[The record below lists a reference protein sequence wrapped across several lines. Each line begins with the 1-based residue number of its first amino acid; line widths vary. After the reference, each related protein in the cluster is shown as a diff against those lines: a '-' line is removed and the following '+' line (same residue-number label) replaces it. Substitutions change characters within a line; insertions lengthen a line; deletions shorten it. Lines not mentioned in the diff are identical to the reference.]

1 MEGRRP
7 FRNMSAR
14 PPARSGG
21 GGPPPVASRR
31 RPAGALPMV
40 DLTNDSGDD
49 DDDDEVV
56 LPPRSGNSTRL
67 VASVRRGSGG
77 RTAREVSVTVR
88 WGASRGTGS
97 GAVVDDDRGRGRV
110 DADLGGRA
118 RCRGSSPTHS
128 ASADTNDLDAD
139 FDRST
144 HTRKLGD
151 RCKEED
157 TSDSEHDAHL
167 PCSAQA
173 DIEKLDNPTNIDAP
187 TTNVAEQH
195 QMHDSMFGTNLSSI
209 KPMVLSTVYAVISR
223 GSSLL
228 NETAT
233 DTEPSLSSIEAVNKP
248 RSLEETDGDI
258 LMSSHTSS
266 MTRGN
271 RTNLE
276 TSQVFDPVD
285 EPAANIA
292 PEILS
297 LERIDEQYQEGKNDG
312 TATRTPADKD
322 VGERKLLSGREAAT
336 AIDKLSLDRHFLR
349 DSDAPLASRKKTP
362 PSASPMFDLT
372 IDSGDDDDIDL
383 LRGGVDEEEDAATD
397 SGDGGGPRSPSAP
410 LVASLRRGSGGRTTR
425 EVRVTV
431 RWGEVEVASRPDHHV
446 VVPAGGEK
454 RTMAEHDDRN
464 NDNEDKG
471 DPPFR
476 RSGHPFLG
484 RRVRYF
490 LPFTGDNVGID
501 GTVTGYLS
509 PNDVDSDG
517 RPAFKCSRT
526 LRPAAL
532 FHVVFDEDNSQM
544 RSADLEESE
553 LEEECLWLSPLPKSV
568 VGEGV
573 TKKSNKDTPRST
585 QGRKRGRPGEARP
598 EVVASNG
605 KRTPAAGGGGF
616 DEDDYVSLHSRYLM
630 PRIREKVE
638 LAGGITLRRQF
649 RGRILDQNTPGFR
662 LLRSRVDA
670 LTRKSDHVEVY
681 RLLCQLRNW
690 ELDPRR
696 VPTAF
701 RDAGDE
707 DVAEVL
713 DLTNDDDD
721 RPSSACIDVDEYI
734 VDVLLVPLGTSS
746 SFTPHHT
753 PSSQNVHRVSPSEE
767 PADACNQRFRE
778 SKSSSSNCQSDA
790 QASTIKDHHQ
800 QSPSLTVESVIDES
814 LSPVQMSH
822 CGIKELEAY
831 AYAVIETVS
840 HECYTTNG
848 VHTMTTMDE
857 PRDYLRAA
865 PDQVLPACSL
875 RKTVGAKLRMIE
887 GKKNTKKKIA
897 SVACNETNLGEP
909 WTCKCAG
916 QVAAGRARCGKC
928 HCWKGGKRPV
938 RRRAEPKNYI
948 TTSPSS
954 SPPGLRTPM
963 HRRSPTKPP
972 KQRSVVAIS
981 DYSRWNDLPKPPG
994 QLTIN
999 ECRGFYVQGDPR
1011 RRSEFRSSGDQSP
1024 STQPTTVG
1032 VPAPGILSYEGRV
1045 KETIEIL
1052 AGCNSVSGAANNAIN
1067 HAKAT
1072 NFCRGASTDD
1082 ITDFIRSLTQQQ
1094 HNHVNYTNN
1103 FQNIQGNVGG
1113 TSLGQNKNTRIVSG
1127 VNQNF
1132 GGIDDLI
1139 NFQNQTA
1146 PSAVNLSQPENFG
1159 PSFQQLNSQFRWTS
1173 QENPLA
1179 LLPSFSNSFLEHGP
1193 DLFPS
1198 DGLGEQ
1204 LNWPIGTAHAFT
1216 QQPHPRVFACP
1227 LPKSSADP
1235 ILHPEMLPPK
1245 LDPGTFI
1252 SGAQPSSPLHGR
1264 TRVSQVVTPEAGRQ
1278 KPRKKKK
1285 QQQQLQKFHVDTN
1298 PAKML
1303 HFPTRVGTFSVTNFG
1318 FPTIQSTSPFSQ
1330 GKCSSV
1336 RKGRRRLLT
1345 IESEGTSRRQYFN
1358 CCSTKTCADLH
1369 HVRPTFDSIT
1379 FSVIPASRLLTK
1391 EFPSI
1396 NAAPECLREQWNLQS
1411 TLRRSGRWTPN
1422 GHLTGRW
1429 KPPEWAV
1436 AQSHRNSNDDRGVH
1450 IQKQKKHPG
1459 CRKSLLPALDSL
1471 VLNFAAEMRMSCDYK
1486 GQHRTSVSLRD
1497 VVCPQY
1503 ARPTIN
1509 LLCSAHSAVES
1520 LLPKGDC
1527 EDWEVVAMAWR
1538 YYDHWRPRETK
1549 VILLAE
1555 SHAFTPKVSSPFVF

>member
-1 MEGRRP
+1 
-7 FRNMSAR
+7 MSR
-14 PPARSGG
+14 GG
-21 GGPPPVASRR
+21 APPVASRR

-49 DDDDEVV
+49 DDEDDDEVV
-56 LPPRSGNSTRL
+56 LLPPNRL

-77 RTAREVSVTVR
+77 RTAREVAVTVR
-88 WGASRGTGS
+88 WAFRGGAGS
-97 GAVVDDDRGRGRV
+97 GGAVVDDDRGGGLV
-110 DADLGGRA
+110 DANLDGRA
-118 RCRGSSPTHS
+118 RCRGSSPTNS
-128 ASADTNDLDAD
+128 ASPDMDDLDTE

-144 HTRKLGD
+144 RTPQHSD
-151 RCKEED
+151 R
-157 TSDSEHDAHL
+157 SEHNSQL
-167 PCSAQA
+167 TWSAQA
-173 DIEKLDNPTNIDAP
+173 DIKRRDD
-187 TTNVAEQH
+187 
-195 QMHDSMFGTNLSSI
+195 
-209 KPMVLSTVYAVISR
+209 
-223 GSSLL
+223 
-228 NETAT
+228 
-233 DTEPSLSSIEAVNKP
+233 EPSPSSIEAVNKP
-248 RSLEETDGDI
+248 RSPEETDGDI

-266 MTRGN
+266 MTCGN

-276 TSQVFDPVD
+276 ASQVFDSVT
-285 EPAANIA
+285 EPAANIT
-292 PEILS
+292 PEILP
-297 LERIDEQYQEGKNDG
+297 LERIDEHYQGGKNND
-312 TATRTPADKD
+312 TVTRKSADKD
-322 VGERKLLSGREAAT
+322 VGERKLLFEAAA
-336 AIDKLSLDRHFLR
+336 AIDKLSLDRHT
-349 DSDAPLASRKKTP
+349 PLASRKKTP
-362 PSASPMFDLT
+362 PSASPMFDLS
-372 IDSGDDDDIDL
+372 IDSGDDDDVDF

-397 SGDGGGPRSPSAP
+397 SDDESPSDP
-410 LVASLRRGSGGRTTR
+410 LVASLRRGSGSRTTR
-425 EVRVTV
+425 EIRVTV
-431 RWGEVEVASRPDHHV
+431 RWGEVEVASHPDHHV
-446 VVPAGGEK
+446 VVPFGGET
-454 RTMAEHDDRN
+454 RTMTGHDDRN
-464 NDNEDKG
+464 NDNEGGG

-490 LPFTGDNVGID
+490 LPSTGDNVGID

-509 PNDVDSDG
+509 PTDVDSDG

-526 LRPAAL
+526 LSPAAL
-532 FHVVFDEDNSQM
+532 FHVVFDEDNSQT
-544 RSADLEESE
+544 RSVDLEEWE
-553 LEEECLWLSPLPKSV
+553 LEEECLWLSPIPKSV

-598 EVVASNG
+598 EFVASNG
-605 KRTPAAGGGGF
+605 NRAPVAGGGGF
-616 DEDDYVSLHSRYLM
+616 DEDDYTILHSRYLM

-638 LAGGITLRRQF
+638 LAGGITLRRQC

-670 LTRKSDHVEVY
+670 LTRKNHHVEVY

-713 DLTNDDDD
+713 DLTKDEDE
-721 RPSSACIDVDEYI
+721 RPGSACIDVDEYI
-734 VDVLLVPLGTSS
+734 VDVLLAPLETSIGC
-746 SFTPHHT
+746 TPHHT
-753 PSSQNVHRVSPSEE
+753 PSSQNVHLVSPYEE
-767 PADACNQRFRE
+767 PTNACNQIFRE
-778 SKSSSSNCQSDA
+778 SKSSSGNCQSDA
-790 QASTIKDHHQ
+790 QVSTINDHHQ

-840 HECYTTNG
+840 RECGFSYTTNG
-848 VHTMTTMDE
+848 SHTITSMDE
-857 PRDYLRAA
+857 PHDYLRAA

-875 RKTVGAKLRMIE
+875 RKTVDVKLRMIDRE
-887 GKKNTKKKIA
+887 KNTKKNIA

-909 WTCKCAG
+909 WACKCAG

-938 RRRAEPKNYI
+938 RRSVEPKNYI

-954 SPPGLRTPM
+954 SPSYLRAPM
-963 HRRSPTKPP
+963 HRRSPTKTA
-972 KQRSVVAIS
+972 KQRRFVAIS
-981 DYSRWNDLPKPPG
+981 DYSRWNDIPKPPG

-999 ECRGFYVQGDPR
+999 ECRGFYVQEDPR
-1011 RRSEFRSSGDQSP
+1011 RRSEFQSCGDLSP
-1024 STQPTTVG
+1024 STQPTIVG
-1032 VPAPGILSYEGRV
+1032 VPAPGILSYEGKV
-1045 KETIEIL
+1045 KEMIEIL

-1072 NFCRGASTDD
+1072 NVCRGASTND

-1094 HNHVNYTNN
+1094 HNHVNYTNI
-1103 FQNIQGNVGG
+1103 FQNMAPGNVGG
-1113 TSLGQNKNTRIVSG
+1113 TSLGQNKNTSIVSG

-1132 GGIDDLI
+1132 GEIDDLI
-1139 NFQNQTA
+1139 NLLNQTA
-1146 PSAVNLSQPENFG
+1146 PSAVNLTQPQSFG
-1159 PSFQQLNSQFRWTS
+1159 PTFQQLNSQFRWTS
-1173 QENPLA
+1173 QGNPLA
-1179 LLPSFSNSFLEHGP
+1179 PLPSSSISVLEHGH

-1216 QQPHPRVFACP
+1216 RQPCPRVFACP
-1227 LPKSSADP
+1227 LPKSSMDP
-1235 ILHPEMLPPK
+1235 ILHSEILPPK

-1252 SGAQPSSPLHGR
+1252 SGALPSSPSKGG

-1285 QQQQLQKFHVDTN
+1285 KKQQQQKFHVDTN
-1298 PAKML
+1298 PTKML
-1303 HFPTRVGTFSVTNFG
+1303 HFPTRVSTFSVTNFG
-1318 FPTIQSTSPFSQ
+1318 FPTIQSIPPFSQ

-1336 RKGRRRLLT
+1336 RKGRRRLST
-1345 IESEGTSRRQYFN
+1345 IEIEGTSRRQYFN
-1358 CCSTKTCADLH
+1358 CCSTN
-1369 HVRPTFDSIT
+1369 RPFNSIT

-1391 EFPSI
+1391 EFHFI
-1396 NAAPECLREQWNLQS
+1396 DAAPECLREQWNLQS
-1411 TLRRSGRWTPN
+1411 TLRRSGQWTPN

-1471 VLNFAAEMRMSCDYK
+1471 VLNFAAEMRMNCDYG
-1486 GQHRTSVSLRD
+1486 GQHRTSASLRD

-1538 YYDHWRPRETK
+1538 YYNHWRPRETK

-1555 SHAFTPKVSSPFVF
+1555 SHAFTPKVSSPSIGFVYILITPLR